1 LARAKCIFFAEQIHE
16 RVIPP
21 SEARKMNLQVRFMNL
36 WIAAMPSAVRE
47 ICAGA
52 APAEDHAGEVDVVN
66 QLPRGTAAGMD
77 DLATSRTTK
86 TERKGMNRPRPWPPS
101 RRSSAW

>member
-36 WIAAMPSAVRE
+36 WMSVMPSSLRE
-47 ICAGA
+47 IHAGA
-52 APAEDHAGEVDVVN
+52 APAEDHAGEVD

-77 DLATSRTTK
+77 DLVTSRTTK